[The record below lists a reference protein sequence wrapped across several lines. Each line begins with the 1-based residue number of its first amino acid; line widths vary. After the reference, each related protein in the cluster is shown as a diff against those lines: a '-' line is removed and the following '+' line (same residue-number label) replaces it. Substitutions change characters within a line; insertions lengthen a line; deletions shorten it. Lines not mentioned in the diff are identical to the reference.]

1 MGADAVFLPPGVI
14 RMGILSRMSLVLAI
28 LAGSASAQAKV
39 DLFAQAG
46 AAYDSGQFEKAA
58 RLYRD
63 AGRKGLQPAIAWFNY
78 GNCQARLGKRGEAAA
93 AWKKALEWAPRFK
106 RARLNLAIL
115 SEEDGQVGMAVAEY
129 RRLWEL
135 DPKDA
140 SVALRLGEL
149 QLSQNDAVGGVE
161 WFERA
166 IELDSVSSGGYEG
179 LVRAQLMARDTL
191 GARFTLERWTEYAA
205 DSSARIWFG
214 RSNLWEQAGDLEQAR
229 IQCET
234 GLAHAPTS
242 VDGWLRLARI
252 HQLNRAEATAV
263 AVLRAATERNPGE
276 GRLWKALGQ
285 AALRAG
291 DGETAYHGLAKA
303 VELGERGTEDLLRI
317 LSSWHGTRGEMD
329 LADRARELRRSVKK

>member
-1 MGADAVFLPPGVI
+1 MGT
-14 RMGILSRMSLVLAI
+14 LSRIFLALAI
-28 LAGSASAQAKV
+28 LAASALAQAKV

-58 RLYRD
+58 RLYRE

-93 AWKKALEWAPRFK
+93 AWKKSLEWAPRFK

-135 DPKDA
+135 DSKDA

-161 WFERA
+161 WFEKA
-166 IELDSVSSGGYEG
+166 IQLDSASTTGYEG
-179 LVRAQLMARDTL
+179 LVRAHLMARDTV
-191 GARFTLERWTEYAA
+191 GAWLALERWMEFAV
-205 DSSARIWFG
+205 DSSARIWFA
-214 RSNLWEQAGDLEQAR
+214 RSQLWEQAGDLEQAR

-234 GLAHAPTS
+234 GLAHSPAN

-252 HQLNRAEATAV
+252 HQLGRADATAL
-263 AVLRAATERNPGE
+263 AVLRTATDRNPRE

-291 DGETAYHGLAKA
+291 DGETAYQGLANA

-317 LSSWHGTRGEMD
+317 LSSWHDSRGETD

>member
-1 MGADAVFLPPGVI
+1 MGF
-14 RMGILSRMSLVLAI
+14 LSRMLAVLAI
-28 LAGSASAQAKV
+28 LAVSALAQAKV

-46 AAYDSGQFEKAA
+46 TAYDSGQFEKAA
-58 RLYRD
+58 RLYRE
-63 AGRKGLQPAIAWFNY
+63 AGRKGIQPAIAWFNY

-93 AWKKALEWAPRFK
+93 AWKKAIEWAPRFK

-115 SEEDGQVGMAVAEY
+115 SEEDGQVGAAVAEY

-161 WFERA
+161 WFEKA
-166 IELDSVSSGGYEG
+166 IQLDSASTSGYEG

-191 GARFTLERWTEYAA
+191 GARFSLERWTEFAV

-214 RSNLWEQAGDLEQAR
+214 RSNLWERTGDLEQAR

-234 GLAHAPTS
+234 GLAHSPAN

-252 HQLNRAEATAV
+252 HQLSHAEATAV
-263 AVLRAATERNPGE
+263 AVLRTATDRNPRE

-291 DGETAYHGLAKA
+291 DGETAYQGLAKA

-317 LSSWHGTRGEMD
+317 LSSWHDSRGETD
-329 LADRARELRRSVKK
+329 LADRARELRKTVKK

>member
-1 MGADAVFLPPGVI
+1 MGF
-14 RMGILSRMSLVLAI
+14 LSRMLAALAI
-28 LAGSASAQAKV
+28 LAVSALAQAKV

-46 AAYDSGQFEKAA
+46 TAYDSGQFEKAA

-63 AGRKGLQPAIAWFNY
+63 AGRKGIQPAIAWFNY

-93 AWKKALEWAPRFK
+93 AWKKAIEWAPRFK

-115 SEEDGQVGMAVAEY
+115 SEEDGQVGAAVAEY

-161 WFERA
+161 WFEKA
-166 IELDSVSSGGYEG
+166 IQLDSASTSGYEG

-191 GARFTLERWTEYAA
+191 GARFSLERWTEFAV

-214 RSNLWEQAGDLEQAR
+214 RSNLWERTGDLEQAR

-234 GLAHAPTS
+234 GLAHSPAN

-252 HQLNRAEATAV
+252 HQLSHAEATAV
-263 AVLRAATERNPGE
+263 AVLRTATDRNPRE

-285 AALRAG
+285 AALRAS
-291 DGETAYHGLAKA
+291 DGETAYQGLAKA

-317 LSSWHGTRGEMD
+317 LSSWHDSRGETD
-329 LADRARELRRSVKK
+329 LADRARELRKTVKK